1 MTCSEISNQLFVGL
15 FTIWLTAILF
25 LLLPYRLPYV
35 KINSG
40 DIMTI
45 LSASQIRAVEQ
56 TANDAG
62 LPFRDMMEKAGK
74 GCAGYI
80 LQSCGNFNT
89 VCVLIGKGKNGG
101 DGYVLSR
108 YLANAGK
115 KVFAV
120 KMFDCESDS
129 LSESMKDILP
139 DSVELLYL
147 SDNKEKIFSLIEKC
161 DIITDAVFG
170 IGFSGALPE
179 HIKEVFCECAK
190 SKALKIAIDVP
201 SGLSHLSENL
211 SDCFRAD
218 RTLSMLAYKKE
229 HIYKPYSSLCGK
241 TSIIPIG
248 IQINSKSFLNA
259 VTAKEAAKGFPER
272 KYNSHK
278 GTFGHA
284 LLLTGSRKYPG
295 AAVMAT
301 RGALNTGAG
310 LVTLAFPDC
319 CYNTLTAALSECI
332 FSPLESDPMGFI
344 SDKNTDWL
352 KNNCNKFSAIAAG
365 CGMGQTAA
373 TAKCISTLIK
383 NYKGTLII
391 DADGIN
397 SICDNINILKDAAG
411 TVCLTPHPGE
421 MSRLTGLPVQTIN
434 EHREEIAA
442 SFAKQFGCFVVLKGA
457 NTVIATDD
465 ATVFVNTTGNPA
477 LSRGGS
483 GDLLTGIAV
492 SLSAQGNSP
501 LQSLISAVY
510 LHGLTGDIAAEK
522 YTQFAA
528 TVERITDCIPEA
540 LSQICEKGL

>member
-1 MTCSEISNQLFVGL
+1 MSIKNKSFN
-15 FTIWLTAILF
+15 ILF
-25 LLLPYRLPYV
+25 LLYPSPYA

-45 LSASQIRAVEQ
+45 LSASQIRAIEQ

-62 LPFRDMMEKAGK
+62 LPYKDMMEKAGR
-74 GCAGYI
+74 GCAEYI
-80 LQSCGNFNT
+80 LKNCGTFNT

-101 DGYVLSR
+101 DGFVLSR

-139 DSVELLYL
+139 DGVELLYL

-170 IGFSGALPE
+170 IGFSGDLPE
-179 HIKEVFCECAK
+179 NIKEVFCVCRQ
-190 SKALKIAIDVP
+190 SKALKIAIDIP
-201 SGLSHLSENL
+201 SGLSCENENL
-211 SDCFRAD
+211 SACFKAD

-229 HIYKPYSSLCGK
+229 HIYKPFSTLCGE
-241 TSIIPIG
+241 TDIIPIG
-248 IQINSKSFLNA
+248 IQINSKSRLNA
-259 VTAKEAAKGFPER
+259 VTAKEAAKGFPAR

-278 GTFGHA
+278 GSFGHA
-284 LLLTGSRKYPG
+284 MILAGSKKYPG
-295 AAVMAT
+295 AAVTAT
-301 RGALNTGAG
+301 KGALGTGAG
-310 LVTLAFPDC
+310 LVTLAFPDY
-319 CYNTLTAALSECI
+319 CYNTLTCSLSECI
-332 FSPLESDPMGFI
+332 FSPLLSDEAGFL
-344 SDKNTDWL
+344 SGKNTEWL
-352 KNNCNKFSAIAAG
+352 KNNCNGFSAIAAG
-365 CGMGQTAA
+365 CGLGCSQA

-383 NYKGTLII
+383 HYKGTLII

-397 SICDNINILKDAAG
+397 SICGNINILKDAAG

-421 MSRLTGLPVQTIN
+421 MSRLTGLSVQTIN
-434 EHREEIAA
+434 EHREDIAA

-457 NTVIATDD
+457 NTVIATPEADIYI
-465 ATVFVNTTGNPA
+465 NSTGNPGM
-477 LSRGGS
+477 SRGAS

-492 SLSAQGNSP
+492 SLAAQGNSP
-501 LQSLISAVY
+501 LQTLISAVY
-510 LHGLTGDIAAEK
+510 LHGLAGDIASSK
-522 YTQFAA
+522 YTQYAS

>member
-1 MTCSEISNQLFVGL
+1 MLYTFACD
-15 FTIWLTAILF
+15 
-25 LLLPYRLPYV
+25 

-45 LSASQIRAVEQ
+45 LCASQIRAIEQ

-62 LPFRDMMEKAGK
+62 LPYKAMMERAGR
-74 GCAGYI
+74 GCAEYI
-80 LQSCGNFNT
+80 LHNCGTFNT

-108 YLANAGK
+108 HLANAGK

-120 KMFDCESDS
+120 KIFDCESDS

-139 DSVELLYL
+139 EAVELLYL
-147 SDNKEKIFSLIEKC
+147 SDNKDKVFSLIEKC

-179 HIKEVFCECAK
+179 HIKEVFKVCAK
-190 SKALKIAIDVP
+190 SNAVKIAIDIP
-201 SGLSHLSENL
+201 SGLSCSATEL
-211 SDCFRAD
+211 SDCFKAEH
-218 RTLSMLAYKKE
+218 TLSMLSLKKE
-229 HIYKPYSSLCGK
+229 HIYKPFSSFCGK
-241 TSIIPIG
+241 ISIIPIG
-248 IQINSKSFLNA
+248 IQINSKNRLNA
-259 VTAKEAAKGFPER
+259 VTVKEAAKAFPER

-284 LLLTGSRKYPG
+284 MIIAGSKKYPG
-295 AAVMAT
+295 AALAAT
-301 RGALNTGAG
+301 KGALSTGAG

-319 CYNTLTAALSECI
+319 CYNTLTSSVSECI
-332 FSPLESDPMGFI
+332 FNPLI
-344 SDKNTDWL
+344 SDESGFLSGKNTVWF
-352 KNNCNKFSAIAAG
+352 KNNCNNFSAIAVG
-365 CGMGQTAA
+365 CGLGLTSA
-373 TAKCISTLIK
+373 TTQCVNTLIK

-397 SICDNINILKDAAG
+397 SICGNINILKDAAG

-421 MSRLTGLPVQTIN
+421 MSRLTGLSVQTVN

-457 NTVIATDD
+457 NTVTATPD
-465 ATVFVNTTGNPA
+465 ADVYINTTGNPGM
-477 LSRGGS
+477 SRGAA

-501 LQSLISAVY
+501 LQALISAVY
-510 LHGLTGDIAAEK
+510 LHGLAGDVASDK
-522 YTQFAA
+522 YTQYCA